1 MRQSITERLL
11 TPKELEKRDQVI
23 RQLKTKKSSL
33 VKRYGNIAEKVM
45 YGRATNI
52 AKKTIENMNKDKV
65 REMIKMTLMSPIE
78 EKFTK
83 EFDTDPALKGG
94 QRRLPDEL
102 QNSIIKKAKNE
113 DIDLGH
119 QDDEPDMLKASVY
132 RIAQYAAGL
141 YKMLNKYDQMNQE
154 VDFPDWWQ
162 EKIHLAADYMDKAKH
177 YLEFEEKQPALDAMI
192 QEEKGEVFKSKAS
205 NINSELV
212 QKVEKLVNSTAKR
225 YGYGIESAL
234 SAIKTIIGVDENK
247 VNEGVNEEEAEA
259 KDAVDTVTMDVP
271 LFIRMLEFARED
283 AKADMDL
290 HDVAEKAIEINKSKE
305 TLSMQ
310 DYEDIIPAMEEPMN
324 ENNTTDIENKIKS
337 GEIDPKEVE
346 AAAKKAINNDSTD
359 LALLMARLSNMMN
372 EAKPSAGMTA
382 KERSSLSKKAHA
394 GKDIGKKGKGFEKV
408 AAAAGGGEK
417 GEKIAA
423 AAMWKNAAKKSS
435 NESLSEK
442 IMAKLKKPM
451 VKEEAAEDEKWVV
464 WINVDKTGKKL
475 RHTLNSKAEA
485 QKIGQR
491 VKNNYYDDY
500 DTEVGMM
507 SLSDWN
513 KEKGL

>member
-1 MRQSITERLL
+1 MKQSITERLL

-23 RQLKTKKSSL
+23 KQLKTKKSSL

-52 AKKTIENMNKDKV
+52 AKKTVENMNKDKV
-65 REMIKMTLMSPIE
+65 REMIKKTLMGPVGGEFPDLSGDNEVTRKDILIGRGV
-78 EKFTK
+78 KF
-83 EFDTDPALKGG
+83 
-94 QRRLPDEL
+94 
-102 QNSIIKKAKNE
+102 KNE

-141 YKMLNKYDQMNQE
+141 YKMLDKYDQMDQE

-192 QEEKGEVFKSKAS
+192 QEESKFFAS
-205 NINSELV
+205 KENVNLELV
-212 QKVEKLVNSTAKR
+212 QKVEDFIREVAQD
-225 YGYGIESAL
+225 YGYGVDDAYF
-234 SAIKTIIGVDENK
+234 AIMQVLKAGL

-310 DYEDIIPAMEEPMN
+310 DYEDIIPVMDEPMD
-324 ENNTTDIENKIKS
+324 EATDAQEEYRVKS
-337 GEIDPKEVE
+337 SKPTQFKQDI
-346 AAAKKAINNDSTD
+346 AAAKKMID
-359 LALLMARLSNMMN
+359 
-372 EAKPSAGMTA
+372 
-382 KERSSLSKKAHA
+382 A
-394 GKDIGKKGKGFEKV
+394 GKSEKEV
-408 AAAAGGGEK
+408 VSKYSQAVF
-417 GEKIAA
+417 
-423 AAMWKNAAKKSS
+423 NAVNAQNMDEVKSS
-435 NESLSEK
+435 TNSTLAEK

-451 VKEEAAEDEKWVV
+451 VKEEATEGEKWVV

-500 DTEVGMM
+500 DTEVSMM

-513 KEKGL
+513 KENKN

>member
-1 MRQSITERLL
+1 MKQSITERLL

-23 RQLKTKKSSL
+23 KQLKTKKSSL

-52 AKKTIENMNKDKV
+52 AKKTVENMNKDKV
-65 REMIKMTLMSPIE
+65 REMIKKTLMGPVGGEFPDLSGDNEVTRKDILIGRGV
-78 EKFTK
+78 KF
-83 EFDTDPALKGG
+83 
-94 QRRLPDEL
+94 
-102 QNSIIKKAKNE
+102 KNE

-119 QDDEPDMLKASVY
+119 QDDEPDMLKASVH

-141 YKMLNKYDQMNQE
+141 YKMLDKYDQMDQE

-283 AKADMDL
+283 AKADIDL

-310 DYEDIIPAMEEPMN
+310 DYEDIIPVMDEPM
-324 ENNTTDIENKIKS
+324 D
-337 GEIDPKEVE
+337 
-346 AAAKKAINNDSTD
+346 
-359 LALLMARLSNMMN
+359 
-372 EAKPSAGMTA
+372 EAK
-382 KERSSLSKKAHA
+382 SSTNSTLA
-394 GKDIGKKGKGFEKV
+394 
-408 AAAAGGGEK
+408 
-417 GEKIAA
+417 
-423 AAMWKNAAKKSS
+423 
-435 NESLSEK
+435 EK

-451 VKEEAAEDEKWVV
+451 VKEEATEGEKWVV

-513 KEKGL
+513 KENKN

>member
-1 MRQSITERLL
+1 MKQSITERLL

-23 RQLKTKKSSL
+23 KQLKTKKSSL

-52 AKKTIENMNKDKV
+52 AKKTVENMNKDKV
-65 REMIKMTLMSPIE
+65 REMIKKTLMGPIGGE
-78 EKFTK
+78 FPDLSGDNEVTRKDILIGRGVKF
-83 EFDTDPALKGG
+83 
-94 QRRLPDEL
+94 
-102 QNSIIKKAKNE
+102 KNE

-119 QDDEPDMLKASVY
+119 QDDEPDMLKASVH

-141 YKMLNKYDQMNQE
+141 YKMLDKYDQMDQE

-283 AKADMDL
+283 AKADIDL

-310 DYEDIIPAMEEPMN
+310 DYEDIIPAMDEPM
-324 ENNTTDIENKIKS
+324 D
-337 GEIDPKEVE
+337 EV
-346 AAAKKAINNDSTD
+346 
-359 LALLMARLSNMMN
+359 
-372 EAKPSAGMTA
+372 
-382 KERSSLSKKAHA
+382 
-394 GKDIGKKGKGFEKV
+394 
-408 AAAAGGGEK
+408 
-417 GEKIAA
+417 
-423 AAMWKNAAKKSS
+423 KSS
-435 NESLSEK
+435 TNSTLAEK

-451 VKEEAAEDEKWVV
+451 VKEEAAEGEKWVV

-513 KEKGL
+513 KENKN

>member
-1 MRQSITERLL
+1 MKQSITEKTL
-11 TPKELEKRDQVI
+11 TAAELKKREEVVK
-23 RQLKTKKSSL
+23 QLKSEKSSL
-33 VKRYGNIAEKVM
+33 VKRYGKDAEKVM

-52 AKKTIENMNKDKV
+52 AKKTAENMNKDKV
-65 REMIKMTLMSPIE
+65 REMIKKTLMSPVD
-78 EKFTK
+78 EKFSK
-83 EFDTDPALKGG
+83 EFDTDPSLKGG
-94 QRRLPDEL
+94 QKSLPDEL
-102 QNSIIKKAKNE
+102 QKSIIKKATKE

-132 RIAQYAAGL
+132 RIAKYAAGL
-141 YKMLNKYDQMNQE
+141 YKILDKYDQMDQE

-177 YLEFEEKQPALDAMI
+177 YLEFEEKQPALDTMI
-192 QEEKGEVFKSKAS
+192 QEAEDKVFKSKAS
-205 NINSELV
+205 SIDSELV
-212 QKVEKLVNSTAKR
+212 QKVERFVNGVAK
-225 YGYGIESAL
+225 YYKYDVDSAL
-234 SAIKTIIGVDENK
+234 SAIRTIIGDDENK

-290 HDVAEKAIEINKSKE
+290 HDVAEKAIEINKSKK

-310 DYEDIIPAMEEPMN
+310 DYEDIIPAMDEPMN
-324 ENNTTDIENKIKS
+324 EVTPEQEKYRVKSSKPTQFKQDI
-337 GEIDPKEVE
+337 
-346 AAAKKAINNDSTD
+346 AAAKKMIDAGKSEKEVVSKYGQEVFNAVN
-359 LALLMARLSNMMN
+359 AQNMD
-372 EAKPSAGMTA
+372 EAK
-382 KERSSLSKKAHA
+382 SSTNST
-394 GKDIGKKGKGFEKV
+394 
-408 AAAAGGGEK
+408 
-417 GEKIAA
+417 
-423 AAMWKNAAKKSS
+423 
-435 NESLSEK
+435 LSEK

-451 VKEEAAEDEKWVV
+451 VKEEAAEGEKWVV

-513 KEKGL
+513 KENKN

>member
-1 MRQSITERLL
+1 MKQSITERLL

-65 REMIKMTLMSPIE
+65 REMIKKTLMGPVE
-78 EKFTK
+78 EKF
-83 EFDTDPALKGG
+83 
-94 QRRLPDEL
+94 PDLSDDNEVTRKDIL
-102 QNSIIKKAKNE
+102 IGRGVKFKNE

-141 YKMLNKYDQMNQE
+141 YKMLNKYDQMDQE

-192 QEEKGEVFKSKAS
+192 QEESKFFASKS

-212 QKVEKLVNSTAKR
+212 QKVEDFIREVAQD
-225 YGYGIESAL
+225 YEYDVDDAYF
-234 SAIKTIIGVDENK
+234 AIMQILKAGLNKDIAK

-310 DYEDIIPAMEEPMN
+310 DYEDIIPAMDEPM
-324 ENNTTDIENKIKS
+324 D
-337 GEIDPKEVE
+337 EV
-346 AAAKKAINNDSTD
+346 
-359 LALLMARLSNMMN
+359 
-372 EAKPSAGMTA
+372 
-382 KERSSLSKKAHA
+382 
-394 GKDIGKKGKGFEKV
+394 
-408 AAAAGGGEK
+408 
-417 GEKIAA
+417 
-423 AAMWKNAAKKSS
+423 KSS
-435 NESLSEK
+435 TNSTLAEK
-442 IMAKLKKPM
+442 IMAKLKK
-451 VKEEAAEDEKWVV
+451 
-464 WINVDKTGKKL
+464 
-475 RHTLNSKAEA
+475 
-485 QKIGQR
+485 
-491 VKNNYYDDY
+491 
-500 DTEVGMM
+500 
-507 SLSDWN
+507 
-513 KEKGL
+513 

>member
-1 MRQSITERLL
+1 MKQSITERLL

-23 RQLKTKKSSL
+23 KQLKTKKSSL

-52 AKKTIENMNKDKV
+52 AKKTVENMNKDKV
-65 REMIKMTLMSPIE
+65 REMIKKTLMSPIE

-141 YKMLNKYDQMNQE
+141 YKMLDKYDQMDQE

-192 QEEKGEVFKSKAS
+192 QEESKFFAS
-205 NINSELV
+205 KENVNLELV
-212 QKVEKLVNSTAKR
+212 QKVEDFIREVAQDYS
-225 YGYGIESAL
+225 Y
-234 SAIKTIIGVDENK
+234 GVDDAYFAIMQVLK
-247 VNEGVNEEEAEA
+247 AGLVNEGVNEEEAEA

-283 AKADMDL
+283 AKADVDL

-324 ENNTTDIENKIKS
+324 ESNTTDIENKIKS

-346 AAAKKAINNDSTD
+346 AAAKKAMNGDSTD
-359 LALLMARLSNMMN
+359 LALLMVGLSNMMN

-435 NESLSEK
+435 NESLAEK

-451 VKEEAAEDEKWVV
+451 VKEEATEDEKYVV

>member
-1 MRQSITERLL
+1 MKQSITEKTL
-11 TPKELEKRDQVI
+11 TAAELKKREEVVK
-23 RQLKTKKSSL
+23 QLKSEKSSL
-33 VKRYGNIAEKVM
+33 VKRYGKDAEKVM

-52 AKKTIENMNKDKV
+52 AKKTAENMNKDKV
-65 REMIKMTLMSPIE
+65 REMIKKTLMSPVD
-78 EKFTK
+78 EKFSK

-94 QRRLPDEL
+94 QKSLPDEL
-102 QNSIIKKAKNE
+102 QKSIIKKATKE

-132 RIAQYAAGL
+132 RIAKYAAGL
-141 YKMLNKYDQMNQE
+141 YKILDKYDQMDQE

-177 YLEFEEKQPALDAMI
+177 YLEFEEKQPALDTMI
-192 QEEKGEVFKSKAS
+192 QEAEDKVFKSKAS
-205 NINSELV
+205 SIDSELV
-212 QKVEKLVNSTAKR
+212 QKVERFVNGVAK
-225 YGYGIESAL
+225 YYKYDVDSAL
-234 SAIKTIIGVDENK
+234 SAIRTIIGDDENK

-290 HDVAEKAIEINKSKE
+290 HDVAEKAIEINKSKK

-310 DYEDIIPAMEEPMN
+310 DYEDIIPAMDEPMN
-324 ENNTTDIENKIKS
+324 EVTPEQEKYRVKSSKPTQFKQDI
-337 GEIDPKEVE
+337 
-346 AAAKKAINNDSTD
+346 AAAKKMID
-359 LALLMARLSNMMN
+359 
-372 EAKPSAGMTA
+372 
-382 KERSSLSKKAHA
+382 A
-394 GKDIGKKGKGFEKV
+394 GKSEKEV
-408 AAAAGGGEK
+408 VSKYSQAVF
-417 GEKIAA
+417 
-423 AAMWKNAAKKSS
+423 NAVNAQNMDEVKSS
-435 NESLSEK
+435 TNSTLAEK

-451 VKEEAAEDEKWVV
+451 VKEEATEGEKWVV

-513 KEKGL
+513 KENKN

>member
-1 MRQSITERLL
+1 MKQSITEKTL
-11 TPKELEKRDQVI
+11 TPNELKKREEVI
-23 RQLKTKKSSL
+23 KQLKTAKSSL
-33 VKRYGNIAEKVM
+33 VKRYGKDAEKVM

-52 AKKTIENMNKDKV
+52 AKKTAENMNKNKV
-65 REMIKMTLMSPIE
+65 REMIKKTLMSPVD
-78 EKFTK
+78 EKFSK

-94 QRRLPDEL
+94 QKSLPDEL
-102 QNSIIKKAKNE
+102 QKSIIKKATKE

-132 RIAQYAAGL
+132 RIAKYAASL
-141 YKMLNKYDQMNQE
+141 YKMLDKYDQMDQE

-177 YLEFEEKQPALDAMI
+177 YLEFEDKQPALDAMI
-192 QEEKGEVFKSKAS
+192 QEEKAQMFVTGGS
-205 NINSELV
+205 INPELRK
-212 QKVEKLVNSTAKR
+212 KVEQFVKGVAKYYDYSIDDAYSSIMTILKGGLVK
-225 YGYGIESAL
+225 E
-234 SAIKTIIGVDENK
+234 E
-247 VNEGVNEEEAEA
+247 VNEEEAEA

-310 DYEDIIPAMEEPMN
+310 DYEDIIPAMDEPMN
-324 ENNTTDIENKIKS
+324 EVTPAQEKYRVKSSKPTQFKQDI
-337 GEIDPKEVE
+337 
-346 AAAKKAINNDSTD
+346 AAAKKMID
-359 LALLMARLSNMMN
+359 
-372 EAKPSAGMTA
+372 
-382 KERSSLSKKAHA
+382 A
-394 GKDIGKKGKGFEKV
+394 GKSEKEV
-408 AAAAGGGEK
+408 VSKYGQEVF
-417 GEKIAA
+417 
-423 AAMWKNAAKKSS
+423 NAVNAQNMDEVKSLTNS
-435 NESLSEK
+435 TLSEK

-451 VKEEAAEDEKWVV
+451 VKEEAAEGEKWVV

-513 KEKGL
+513 KENKN

>member
-1 MRQSITERLL
+1 MKQSITERLL
-11 TPKELEKRDQVI
+11 TPKELKKRDQVI
-23 RQLKTKKSSL
+23 KQLKTKKSSL

-52 AKKTIENMNKDKV
+52 AKKTVENMNKDKV
-65 REMIKMTLMSPIE
+65 REMIKKTLMGPVGGEFPDLSGDNEVTRKDILIGRGV
-78 EKFTK
+78 KF
-83 EFDTDPALKGG
+83 
-94 QRRLPDEL
+94 
-102 QNSIIKKAKNE
+102 KNE

-141 YKMLNKYDQMNQE
+141 YKMLDKYDQMDQE

-177 YLEFEEKQPALDAMI
+177 YLEFEEKQPALDDMI
-192 QEEKGEVFKSKAS
+192 QEVKDEVFKSKAS
-205 NINSELV
+205 SIDSELV
-212 QKVEKLVNSTAKR
+212 QKVERFVNGVAKR
-225 YGYGIESAL
+225 YKYDVDSAL
-234 SAIKTIIGVDENK
+234 SAIRTIIGDNENK

-310 DYEDIIPAMEEPMN
+310 DYEDIIPAMDEPM
-324 ENNTTDIENKIKS
+324 D
-337 GEIDPKEVE
+337 EV
-346 AAAKKAINNDSTD
+346 KPLTNST
-359 LALLMARLSNMMN
+359 LA
-372 EAKPSAGMTA
+372 
-382 KERSSLSKKAHA
+382 
-394 GKDIGKKGKGFEKV
+394 
-408 AAAAGGGEK
+408 
-417 GEKIAA
+417 
-423 AAMWKNAAKKSS
+423 
-435 NESLSEK
+435 EK

-451 VKEEAAEDEKWVV
+451 VKEEAAEGEKWVV

-513 KEKGL
+513 KENKN